1 MEKHSCRN
9 CAMRAKYDAK
19 PRSLVGRIWRWHI
32 GFCPGWKA
40 FMKSLSPDE
49 RSEWE
54 KKYGLV
60 KRT

>member
-1 MEKHSCRN
+1 
-9 CAMRAKYDAK
+9 MRAKYDAK